1 MFLTSKFAR
10 REPCEFKLRRSFR
23 DIKCGKANFDWKFFL
38 EAKSNTKMIRIRDE
52 TSFFSVTIY
61 FFSFEI

>member
-52 TSFFSVTIY
+52 TSFF
-61 FFSFEI
+61 FFRNYLLFFI